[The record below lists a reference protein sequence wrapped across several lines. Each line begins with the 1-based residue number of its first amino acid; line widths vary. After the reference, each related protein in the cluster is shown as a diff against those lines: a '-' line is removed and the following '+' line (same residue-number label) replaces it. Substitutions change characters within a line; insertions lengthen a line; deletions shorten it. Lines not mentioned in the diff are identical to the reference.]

1 MEAHD
6 QRVRLRLSPLAYLAG
21 IFAAVLLTTMVGLL
35 IAQLLILKD
44 SREHIQA
51 QDHKIA
57 TLQGEGEKALRDAR
71 PTIDQVDPLLRRA
84 RRLLTPAGE
93 SLESLTAATDEV
105 PRLVMRIDLVLG
117 EAIPLL
123 QALNAADA
131 PSAIAA
137 VGRLSDALAEGERL
151 VRSVDETNE
160 MLAELERTQ
169 LIPRTSEAIPRFE
182 HLLRRLAR
190 IQKRTLRVQIRSFY
204 TQNRQLRVQ
213 FQTLGVQRDALE
225 HIRSI
230 DRKTGPAPPATP
242 VTPAAP

>member
-1 MEAHD
+1 MDSPEQA
-6 QRVRLRLSPLAYLAG
+6 VRLRLSPLGYLAV
-21 IFAAVLLTTMVGLL
+21 IAAGFLLVALVGLL
-35 IAQLLILKD
+35 IAQLAILGD

-57 TLQGEGEKALRDAR
+57 TMQGEGEKALRDAR
-71 PTIDQVDPLLRRA
+71 PTISQVDPLLRRA
-84 RRLLTPAGE
+84 RRLLTPAGA
-93 SLESLTAATDEV
+93 SLESLTAATDQV
-105 PRLVMRIDLVLG
+105 PRLVVGIDLVLD

-131 PSAIAA
+131 PGAIAS
-137 VGRLSDALAEGERL
+137 VGRLTDALAEGERL
-151 VRSVDETNE
+151 VRTVDETNQ
-160 MLAELERTQ
+160 MLAELDRTQ

-182 HLLRRLAR
+182 DLLRRLTR

-213 FQTLGVQRDALE
+213 FQTLGVQREALE

-230 DRKTGPAPPATP
+230 DRKTGPAPPTTTAVP
-242 VTPAAP
+242 